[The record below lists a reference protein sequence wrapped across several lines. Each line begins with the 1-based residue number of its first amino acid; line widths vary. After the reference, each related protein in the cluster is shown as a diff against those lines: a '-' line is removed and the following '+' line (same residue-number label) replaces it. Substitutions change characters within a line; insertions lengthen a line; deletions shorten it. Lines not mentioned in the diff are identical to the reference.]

1 MIRPTLFGIFLFYSF
16 IFSTSASFS
25 TSITLPAD
33 EISDMKEI
41 TGIRILS
48 TTPSPT
54 TVESSGE
61 IVLDFNTI
69 TGTEVSNSGTSTSTV
84 TFTGTPQTSTEL
96 IYDESQAGDFN
107 GHTQYM
113 SFDVGT
119 EIDTY
124 TFAFWCYFRGF
135 GSARERAFVI
145 DNRASTTDS
154 GFTWF
159 VDTTMSDNVG
169 DVGYDF
175 MGIHSADGMINCSF
189 APNISKWEHWTLV
202 ALPGDGYE
210 LYRNGAKEVT
220 CYADTNSEF
229 RVSINKLSG
238 TLYFGTRCDLDT
250 AAQKHFFNAIID
262 DFYYAP
268 KALSEDQVY
277 ALAGLTPTSAPTMP
291 TQEPTSAP
299 TSEPTASPSSLPTR
313 EPTSAPTSE
322 PTASPSSLPSF
333 QPTSSPSRGPTGYP
347 TSLPSTM
354 PTLFPSFLPTGAPSA
369 LPTTRPSLLPS
380 ISPTGI
386 PSLLPTFRPSGL
398 PSMEP
403 TAAPSSMPSPNP
415 TARTYTR
422 VTIAEIQNYTRTHEN
437 VPTLSPTKSS
447 EMSSTPSPT
456 PWTASEGTSCLP
468 SKMADE
474 HVNTSGYVTAVMPD
488 QSGFWVGIALSS
500 G

>member
-1 MIRPTLFGIFLFYSF
+1 MIRPTLFGICLFYSF
-16 IFSTSASFS
+16 LFSTSASFS
-25 TSITLPAD
+25 TSITLPVD
-33 EISDMKEI
+33 EISDMKES

-48 TTPSPT
+48 ETPSPT

-69 TGTEVSNSGTSTSTV
+69 ANGVVSNSGTSTLTV
-84 TFTGTPQTSTEL
+84 YFTGTPQTSTEL
-96 IYDESQAGDFN
+96 IHDESQAGDFN
-107 GHTQYM
+107 GHDQYM
-113 SFDVGT
+113 YVDIGT
-119 EIDTY
+119 DDIDTY

-135 GSARERAFVI
+135 GAARERAFVI
-145 DNRASTTDS
+145 DNRESTTGS

-159 VDTTMSDNVG
+159 VDTTLSNNVG

-175 MGIHSADGMINCSF
+175 MGIHSADGIINCSF
-189 APNISKWEHWTLV
+189 APNIEKWEHWTLLG
-202 ALPGDGYE
+202 LPGDGYE
-210 LYRNGAKEVT
+210 LYRNGSKEVT

-238 TLYFGTRCDLDT
+238 TVYFGTRCDKDT
-250 AAQKHFFNAIID
+250 AEQKHFFNAIID

-268 KALSEDQVY
+268 KALSQDQIY

-299 TSEPTASPSSLPTR
+299 TSKPTASPSV
-313 EPTSAPTSE
+313 
-322 PTASPSSLPSF
+322 LPSL

-347 TSLPSTM
+347 TLLPSTM
-354 PTLFPSFLPTGAPSA
+354 PTLLPSSLPTGAPSV
-369 LPTTRPSLLPS
+369 LPTTRPSFLPS

-447 EMSSTPSPT
+447 EKSSTPSPT
-456 PWTASEGTSCLP
+456 PWTASEGTSCFP

-474 HVNTSGYVTAVMPD
+474 HVNTSGYVTAVKPD